1 MKIKKYNTKNLDIK
15 TRIALA
21 TISGILLAV
30 FLIGIF
36 IVILNHFLPDFYN
49 FSEEDI
55 KAKLD
60 ETADSIKQVN
70 AYLYIEKDN
79 KLYYTSDINT
89 QIYDIAHSIV
99 NFEDSQNINYFGDNG
114 LVITNHIDNSDSIS
128 HSGKKYYKAHGYAR
142 KRC

>member
-49 FSEEDI
+49 FSDVDTNNYSILNNIQWNETTDFIVDELLSDSNEEDI

-89 QIYDIAHSIV
+89 QIY
-99 NFEDSQNINYFGDNG
+99 
-114 LVITNHIDNSDSIS
+114 
-128 HSGKKYYKAHGYAR
+128 
-142 KRC
+142 